1 MAQKKK
7 TCKPRKGKAKCKV
20 VNGKKVSYGQKGVKV
35 GKVGSKRWKS
45 YCARSAGIKNGGAA
59 NRLARKRWK
68 C

>member
-1 MAQKKK
+1 MGVKKS
-7 TCKPRKGKAKCKV
+7 CKPRKGKARCKV

-45 YCARSAGIKNGGAA
+45 YCARSAGIKGSGAA
-59 NRLARKRWK
+59 NKLARKRWK